1 MKPIGRS
8 FDQLKGRVDF
18 RVRYNQ
24 IKESVLSD
32 EDVKTF
38 YRSTKKTYTK
48 I

>member
-24 IKESVLSD
+24 IKESVLAD
-32 EDVKTF
+32 EDVKAF
-38 YRSTKKTYTK
+38 LK
-48 I
+48 

>member
-8 FDQLKGRVDF
+8 FEQLKGRVDF

-32 EDVKTF
+32 EDVKAF
-38 YRSTKKTYTK
+38 YRSIKKRYMKT
-48 I
+48 